1 MGRLIQ
7 FFKDVR
13 VELSKVV
20 WPSRKEAIK
29 LTAIVIAFS
38 LAVAA
43 FLGLI
48 DFGMVKF
55 LALIVKGK

>member
-1 MGRLIQ
+1 MGKIVQ

-13 VELSKVV
+13 VELTKVV
-20 WPSRKEAIK
+20 WPSRKEALKI
-29 LTAIVIAFS
+29 TGIVIVLS

-48 DFGMVKF
+48 DYGLGRVIGF
-55 LALIVKGK
+55 LLER